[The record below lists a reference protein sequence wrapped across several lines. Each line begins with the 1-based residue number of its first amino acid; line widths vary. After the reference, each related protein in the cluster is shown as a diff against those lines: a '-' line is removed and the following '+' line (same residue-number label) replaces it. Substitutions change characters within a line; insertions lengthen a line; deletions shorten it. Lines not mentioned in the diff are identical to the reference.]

1 MRSDM
6 FNMMKITQDMIKD
19 SFNERT
25 FYRGLNYYEK
35 GYVIEPVIL
44 DNTLYARVI
53 GSMETP
59 YEVKV
64 FIDNHEI
71 DTRCTCPV
79 GYKCKHAVA
88 LLLNWVHEPSSF
100 TDSNKFITSLNSMS
114 KHEIINIVKK
124 IINHNPAMVCDF
136 SFIADERP
144 EINIDAISNKIDWIV
159 CEDLDY
165 YHIWDAVR
173 KLEEIQ
179 DIANGLMDKKLYKNA
194 AEIYLELI
202 KGCIT
207 AFDQGADDSGGSIG
221 GFAIQCVCDFNQC
234 MKQINDQA
242 YKDILLETILDIA
255 NNEDYGLDTWDM
267 LFGIINKD
275 NISHVEE
282 YLMEKLNAEKEYAD
296 ESRYQYKKNNII
308 RTLIDLYAHVGMP
321 QDKLRLA
328 QFELITR
335 DDHIRLANVLIG
347 EERYEDAFDILKK
360 GMAISGGSF
369 NDLQKLYFSIA
380 SILIDQKPD
389 LVDFSTSIDIAFDL
403 MSRYFYE
410 DDYEKIKEVFT
421 GIGKLEEFK
430 AAMLTNMPN
439 RDAVVSALLHDGD
452 LQIAIDVV
460 LTEPKISSDVII
472 DVSKTAVDNG
482 MEVESSLLTKIAIER
497 GWINADPSMDTLLEV
512 MIGVLDIHTLENL
525 CNSIIKKGSYRNALM
540 LIPYLL
546 DRYPELSATLVMK
559 FITHMP
565 VEVVGQV
572 ACAVAKKSP
581 KQGAALC
588 RVRINEDILRSHIH
602 YDKVVFLFKIMRRIC
617 LSVGKESDW
626 VICIR
631 SFAAENKG
639 KKKLIDMMREEFEML
654 I

>member
-1 MRSDM
+1 MI
-6 FNMMKITQDMIKD
+6 KVTQDMIND
-19 SFNERT
+19 SFSERT
-25 FYRGLNYYEK
+25 FYRGLDYYEND
-35 GYVIEPVIL
+35 YVIEPVII
-44 DNTLYARVI
+44 DDTLHARVI

-59 YEVKV
+59 YEVKA
-64 FIDNHEI
+64 FIDNNEI

-79 GYKCKHAVA
+79 GHKCKHAVA

-124 IINHNPAMVCDF
+124 IINHNPAIVCEY
-136 SFIADERP
+136 SINADERP
-144 EINIDAISNKIDWIV
+144 QINIDAISNKIDWIV

-179 DIANGLMDKKLYKNA
+179 DIADGLMDKELYKNA

-207 AFDQGADDSGGSIG
+207 AFDQGADDSGGSMG
-221 GFAIQCVCDFNQC
+221 EFAIQCVCDFNQC

-242 YKDILLETILDIA
+242 YKDILLEKILDIA

-275 NISHVEE
+275 NISHAEE
-282 YLMEKLNAEKEYAD
+282 YLLEKLNAKKEYAS
-296 ESRYQYKKNNII
+296 ESRYQYKKNKII
-308 RTLIDLYAHVGMP
+308 HILIDLYAHIGMP
-321 QDKLRLA
+321 QEKLRLA

-347 EERYEDAFDILKK
+347 EERYEDAFDIIKK
-360 GMAISGGSF
+360 GMASSGGSF

-389 LVDFSTSIDIAFDL
+389 LVDFSTSIDFAFDL
-403 MSRYFYE
+403 MSRYFYK
-410 DDYEKIKEVFT
+410 DDYEKIKTVFS

-430 AAMLTNMPN
+430 ATMLKNMPN

-452 LQIAIDVV
+452 LQTAIDVI
-460 LTEPKISSDVII
+460 LTEPKISSNIII
-472 DVSKTAVDNG
+472 DVSKTAVDKG
-482 MEVESSLLTKIAIER
+482 MEVESSRLTKIAIER
-497 GWINADPSMDTLLEV
+497 GWMNASPPMDTLLEV
-512 MIGVLDIHTLENL
+512 MTGVLDMHTLENL
-525 CNSIIKKGSYRNALM
+525 CNSIIKKRSYGSALM

-546 DRYPELSATLVMK
+546 DRYPELSAALVMN

-581 KQGAALC
+581 KQGASLC
-588 RVRINEDILRSHIH
+588 RIRINENILKSHIH
-602 YDKVVFLFKIMRRIC
+602 YGKVVFLFKIMRGIC
-617 LSVGKESDW
+617 SSIGKESDW
-626 VICIR
+626 VRCIR

-639 KKKLIDMMREEFEML
+639 KKKLINMMRKEFEMS

>member
-1 MRSDM
+1 
-6 FNMMKITQDMIKD
+6 MMNITQDMIKD
-19 SFNERT
+19 SFSERT
-25 FYRGLNYYEK
+25 FYRGLDYYEN
-35 GYVIEPVIL
+35 GYVIGPVIL

-53 GSMETP
+53 GTMETP
-59 YEVKV
+59 YEVKA
-64 FIDNHEI
+64 FINNHKI
-71 DTRCTCPV
+71 DTKCTCPV

-100 TDSNKFITSLNSMS
+100 IDSNKFITSLNSMS

-124 IINHNPAMVCDF
+124 IINHNPAIVCEY
-136 SFIADERP
+136 SINADERP
-144 EINIDAISNKIDWIV
+144 QINIDAISNKIDWIV

-179 DIANGLMDKKLYKNA
+179 DIADGLMDKELYKNA

-207 AFDQGADDSGGSIG
+207 AFDQGADDSGGSMG
-221 GFAIQCVCDFNQC
+221 EFAIQCVSDFNQC
-234 MKQINDQA
+234 MKQINDPA
-242 YKDILLETILDIA
+242 YKDMLLETILDIA

-282 YLMEKLNAEKEYAD
+282 YLLEKLNAEKKYAS
-296 ESRYQYKKNNII
+296 ESHYQYKKNNII
-308 RTLIDLYAHVGMP
+308 HVLMDLYAHIGMP
-321 QDKLRLA
+321 QEKLRLA

-347 EERYEDAFDILKK
+347 EKRYEDAFDIIKK
-360 GMAISGGSF
+360 GMALSEGSF

-389 LVDFSTSIDIAFDL
+389 LVDFSTSIDFAFDL
-403 MSRYFYE
+403 MSRYFYK
-410 DDYEKIKEVFT
+410 DDYEKIKKVFS

-430 AAMLTNMPN
+430 ATMLTNMPN
-439 RDAVVSALLHDGD
+439 RNAVVSALLHDGD
-452 LQIAIDVV
+452 LQAAIDVI
-460 LTEPKISSDVII
+460 LTEPKISSNIII
-472 DVSKTAVDNG
+472 DVSKTAVDKG
-482 MEVESSLLTKIAIER
+482 MEVESSRLTKIAIER
-497 GWINADPSMDTLLEV
+497 GWMNAGPPMDTLLKV
-512 MIGVLDIHTLENL
+512 MTGVLDMHTLENM
-525 CNSIIKKGSYRNALM
+525 CNSIIKKGSYGNALM

-546 DRYPELSATLVMK
+546 DRYPELSAALVMN

-581 KQGAALC
+581 KQGASLC
-588 RVRINEDILRSHIH
+588 RIRINEDILRSHIH
-602 YDKVVFLFKIMRRIC
+602 YDKVVFLFKIMRGIC
-617 LSVGKESDW
+617 SSIGKESDW
-626 VICIR
+626 VRCIR

-639 KKKLIDMMREEFEML
+639 KKKLIDMMRKEFEMS

>member
-1 MRSDM
+1 
-6 FNMMKITQDMIKD
+6 MMKITQDMIKD

-88 LLLNWVHEPSSF
+88 LLLNWVHEPTSF

-144 EINIDAISNKIDWIV
+144 KINIDAISNKIDWIV

-165 YHIWDAVR
+165 YHIWDAVD
-173 KLEEIQ
+173 KLEKIR
-179 DIANGLMDKKLYKNA
+179 DIADGLMDKELYKNA

-207 AFDQGADDSGGSIG
+207 AFDQGADDSDGRFGE
-221 GFAIQCVCDFNQC
+221 FAIQCVFDFNQC
-234 MKQINDQA
+234 TKQINNQA
-242 YKDILLETILDIA
+242 YKDILLKTILDIA
-255 NNEDYGLDTWDM
+255 YSEDYGLDTWDM

-275 NISHVEE
+275 NISYVEE
-282 YLMEKLNAEKEYAD
+282 YLLEKLNAQKEHAS
-296 ESRYQYKKNNII
+296 ESRYEYKKNNII
-308 RTLIDLYAHVGMP
+308 RTLIDLYVHIGMP
-321 QDKLRLA
+321 QEKMRLA

-335 DDHIRLANVLIG
+335 NDSIRLANVLIE
-347 EERYEDAFDILKK
+347 EERYVDAFDIIKK
-360 GMAISGGSF
+360 GMALSGETF
-369 NDLQKLYFSIA
+369 NNLQKLYFSIA
-380 SILIDQKPD
+380 SILIDQEPD
-389 LVDFSTSIDIAFDL
+389 LVDFSTSIDFAFDL
-403 MSRYFYE
+403 MSRHFYE
-410 DDYEKIKEVFT
+410 DDYEKIKEVFS
-421 GIGKLEEFK
+421 GIGKLKEFK
-430 AAMLTNMPN
+430 AAMLTNMSN
-439 RDAVVSALLHDGD
+439 RDVVVSALLHDGD
-452 LQIAIDVV
+452 LQTAIDVIM
-460 LTEPKISSDVII
+460 TEPKISSNIII
-472 DVSKTAVDNG
+472 DVSKTAVDKG

-497 GWINADPSMDTLLEV
+497 GWINTGPPMDTLLGV
-512 MIGVLDIHTLENL
+512 MTGVLDMHTLENL
-525 CNSIIKKGSYRNALM
+525 CNSIIDKGSYRDALM
-540 LIPYLL
+540 LIPYLSN
-546 DRYPELSATLVMK
+546 RYPELSAALVMK

-581 KQGAALC
+581 KQGALLC
-588 RVRINEDILRSHIH
+588 RIRINENILRSHIH
-602 YDKVVFLFKIMRRIC
+602 YDKVVFLFKKMRGIC

-626 VICIR
+626 VKCIK

-639 KKKLIDMMREEFEML
+639 KKKLIDMMRKEFEMS

>member
-1 MRSDM
+1 
-6 FNMMKITQDMIKD
+6 MMNITQDMIKD
-19 SFNERT
+19 SFSERT
-25 FYRGLNYYEK
+25 FYRGLDYYEN

-53 GSMETP
+53 GTMETP
-59 YEVKV
+59 YEVKA
-64 FIDNHEI
+64 FIDNNEI
-71 DTRCTCPV
+71 DTKCTCPV

-124 IINHNPAMVCDF
+124 IINHNPAIVCEY
-136 SFIADERP
+136 SINADERP
-144 EINIDAISNKIDWIV
+144 QINIDAISNKIDWIV

-173 KLEEIQ
+173 KLKEIQ
-179 DIANGLMDKKLYKNA
+179 DIADGLMDKELYKNA

-207 AFDQGADDSGGSIG
+207 AFDQGADDSGGSMG
-221 GFAIQCVCDFNQC
+221 EFAIQCVSDFNQC

-275 NISHVEE
+275 NISHAEE
-282 YLMEKLNAEKEYAD
+282 YLLEKLNAEKKYAS

-308 RTLIDLYAHVGMP
+308 QILIDLYAHIGMP
-321 QDKLRLA
+321 QEKLRLA

-347 EERYEDAFDILKK
+347 EERYEDAFDIIKK
-360 GMAISGGSF
+360 GMASSGESF

-380 SILIDQKPD
+380 SILVDQKPD
-389 LVDFSTSIDIAFDL
+389 LVDFSTSIDFAFDL
-403 MSRYFYE
+403 MSRYFYK
-410 DDYEKIKEVFT
+410 DDYEKIKEVFS

-430 AAMLTNMPN
+430 ATMLKNMPN

-452 LQIAIDVV
+452 LQTAIDVI
-460 LTEPKISSDVII
+460 LTEPKISSNIII
-472 DVSKTAVDNG
+472 DVSKTAVDKG
-482 MEVESSLLTKIAIER
+482 MEVESSRLTKIAIER
-497 GWINADPSMDTLLEV
+497 GWMNAGPPMDTLLEV
-512 MIGVLDIHTLENL
+512 MTGVLDMHTLENL
-525 CNSIIKKGSYRNALM
+525 CNSIIKKGSYGNALM

-546 DRYPELSATLVMK
+546 DRYPELSAALVIK

-581 KQGAALC
+581 KQGASLC
-588 RVRINEDILRSHIH
+588 RIRINEDILRSHIH

-617 LSVGKESDW
+617 LSIGKESDW
-626 VICIR
+626 VRCIR

-639 KKKLIDMMREEFEML
+639 KKKLIEMMRKEFEMS

>member
-1 MRSDM
+1 
-6 FNMMKITQDMIKD
+6 MMKITQDMIKD
-19 SFNERT
+19 SFSERT
-25 FYRGLNYYEK
+25 FYRGLDYYK
-35 GYVIEPVIL
+35 NGYVIGPVIL

-64 FIDNHEI
+64 FINDHEI
-71 DTRCTCPV
+71 GTRCTCPV

-124 IINHNPAMVCDF
+124 IINHNPAIVCEY
-136 SFIADERP
+136 SINADERP
-144 EINIDAISNKIDWIV
+144 QINIDAISSKIDWIV

-165 YHIWDAVR
+165 YHIWDAVH
-173 KLEEIQ
+173 KLEEIR
-179 DIANGLMDKKLYKNA
+179 DIANRLMDKELYKNA
-194 AEIYLELI
+194 AKIYLELI
-202 KGCIT
+202 TGCIT
-207 AFDQGADDSGGSIG
+207 AFDQGADDSGGSLG
-221 GFAIQCVCDFNQC
+221 EFAIQCVCDFNQC

-255 NNEDYGLDTWDM
+255 NKEDYGLETWDM

-282 YLMEKLNAEKEYAD
+282 YLLDKLNAEKEYAN
-296 ESRYQYKKNNII
+296 ESHYQYKKNNII
-308 RTLIDLYAHVGMP
+308 HILIDLYAHIGMS
-321 QDKLRLA
+321 QEKLRIA
-328 QFELITR
+328 QFELITG
-335 DDHIRLANVLIG
+335 DDHILLANVLIG
-347 EERYEDAFDILKK
+347 EERYEDAFDIIKK
-360 GMAISGGSF
+360 GMALSGGSF
-369 NDLQKLYFSIA
+369 NNSQKLYFSIA

-410 DDYEKIKEVFT
+410 DDYEKIKEVFS
-421 GIGKLEEFK
+421 GFGKLEEFK

-452 LQIAIDVV
+452 VQTAIDII

-472 DVSKTAVDNG
+472 NVSKTAVDKG
-482 MEVESSLLTKIAIER
+482 MKVESSLLTKIAIER
-497 GWINADPSMDTLLEV
+497 GWINAGPPTDTLLEV
-512 MIGVLDIHTLENL
+512 MTGVLDMHTLKNL
-525 CNSIIKKGSYRNALM
+525 CDSIIKKGSYRNALM

-572 ACAVAKKSP
+572 ACAVAIKSP

-588 RVRINEDILRSHIH
+588 RIRINETILKSHTH

-617 LSVGKESDW
+617 LSTGKESDW
-626 VICIR
+626 DRYIR
-631 SFAAENKG
+631 SD
-639 KKKLIDMMREEFEML
+639 LQHPR
-654 I
+654 